1 MTNITEAKGDCSM
14 DELQVFVN
22 QDFGR
27 ILTIMKDGEI
37 LFVAK
42 DVCIALGIENM
53 SQALSRFYDY
63 ERFTALI
70 FNDTKGV

>member
-1 MTNITEAKGDCSM
+1 MTNITEAKGDYSM

-27 ILTIMKDGEI
+27 ILAIMKDGEI

-42 DVCIALGIENM
+42 DGLVQE
-53 SQALSRFYDY
+53 S
-63 ERFTALI
+63 
-70 FNDTKGV
+70 V

>member
-27 ILTIMKDGEI
+27 ILAIMKDGEI

-42 DVCIALGIENM
+42 DGLVQE
-53 SQALSRFYDY
+53 S
-63 ERFTALI
+63 
-70 FNDTKGV
+70 V